1 MRRITLLAMA
11 ARHRVG
17 ASRGGGRREGDT
29 RVTIDSA
36 FSTPTGTYWAGDI
49 FSRRK
54 ACKNERLVLVFR
66 ARPGADQKVG
76 QTRSFKGMVD
86 NNYYWTM
93 NKPGIYPSGNYYAKV
108 NPNARC
114 KGDRSG
120 LLASDL

>member
-1 MRRITLLAMA
+1 MRRIAVLAMA
-11 ARHRVG
+11 VAIACVP
-17 ASRGGGRREGDT
+17 AAEAAGGKATT

-36 FSTPTGTYWAGDI
+36 FSTPTGTYWSGDI
-49 FSRRK
+49 FSGRK
-54 ACKNERLVLVFR
+54 ACKNDRLVLVFR
-66 ARPGADQKVG
+66 VRPGADEKVG

-93 NKPGIYPSGNYYAKV
+93 NKPGIYSGNFYAKV
-108 NPNARC
+108 NPTARC